1 MYQYQD
7 QQAVK
12 IEQNAQGVDKL
23 FLNNLANFSGKN
35 PKLRT
40 FALAQ
45 LNPGEEVGFHVHKG
59 ECEYYYIISG
69 KGIYNDNG
77 EDIEAIPGLVTF
89 TPSGCGHGIKNTGSE
104 TLEFIALILL
114 D

>member
-1 MYQYQD
+1 MYLYQD
-7 QQAVK
+7 QQAIK
-12 IEQNAQGVDKL
+12 KEQNAMGADKL
-23 FLNNLANFSGKN
+23 FLNNLADFVGKN

-45 LNPGEEVGFHVHKG
+45 LNPGEEVAYHFHKG

-89 TPSGCGHGIKNTGSE
+89 TPSGSGHGIKNTGDKI
-104 TLEFIALILL
+104 LEFIALILL